1 MGYGLQGMGAQQASM
16 GQYPSIMGAP
26 LGMYDTA
33 RSAGA
38 RDQAM
43 NQELI
48 NQNMARY
55 NYEANAPQ
63 QALANY
69 MKMVTGDY
77 GGTTTTVAPKTGG
90 FGDSLMSGL
99 GGKLGTGIGTAL
111 LSAWM

>member
-1 MGYGLQGMGAQQASM
+1 
-16 GQYPSIMGAP
+16 
-26 LGMYDTA
+26 
-33 RSAGA
+33 
-38 RDQAM
+38 M
-43 NQELI
+43 NQEMI
-48 NQNMARY
+48 NQDMARY
-55 NYEANAPQ
+55 SHEANAPQ

-111 LSAWM
+111 LSNWIT